1 MYKFGQIEIASKEF
15 NSVHQIQKD
24 VDAEKIRVSEGV
36 VANRCDTRYTIG
48 YEVELEEIVPLY
60 IKTPNSC
67 FSSGVSWYNES
78 SPWKMGFNVSSDEA
92 WVKRYDEIWA
102 TVEELL
108 AKKLTG
114 KPLRNGYMNAK
125 LITWDGPIRTG
136 FRGTSREP
144 EDIGFC
150 EATGFLKLGS
160 VYRQGWNYHLQVFL
174 KECIY
179 KEKDVIFKSL
189 LSDDDDGGYDTVY
202 RGGR

>member
-1 MYKFGQIEIASKEF
+1 M
-15 NSVHQIQKD
+15 
-24 VDAEKIRVSEGV
+24 SEGV
-36 VANRCDTRYTIG
+36 VANRCGTRYTIG
-48 YEVELEEIVPLY
+48 YEVELGEIVPLSQN
-60 IKTPNSC
+60 TE
-67 FSSGVSWYNES
+67 F
-78 SPWKMGFNVSSDEA
+78 
-92 WVKRYDEIWA
+92 
-102 TVEELL
+102 
-108 AKKLTG
+108 
-114 KPLRNGYMNAK
+114 RN
-125 LITWDGPIRTG
+125 TG